1 MAQPI
6 RVIQYGLGPIGN
18 RVTRYLCERSA
29 FRIVGAID
37 IDPEK
42 VGRDVGDLAGLA
54 PIGVQVSADADA
66 VLQQE
71 ADVVVLTTTSSL
83 ERAKEQI
90 LQIVSH
96 GLPVVSTCEELSYP
110 WRTQPALAQE
120 IDRAARD
127 KGVAVLGTG
136 VNPGFLM
143 DLLPIVFTGIC
154 QDVRSILVERFQDAR
169 FRRLPFQRKIG
180 AGLTVE
186 EFHEKVREGTLRHV
200 GLTES
205 MHMIAS
211 RMGWELERT
220 EDIIEPVVASTRV
233 SAGELVIEPGY
244 CLGVNQTGHGYRNG
258 REVIT
263 LRFRA
268 TIGEPEPR
276 DRIRIE
282 GTPVIESV
290 IPGGVNGDI
299 ATCAIT
305 ANAIPVVLRA
315 RPGLRTMADIEPVTF
330 FEALP

>member
-1 MAQPI
+1 MAHPI

-18 RVTRYLCERSA
+18 RVTRYLCERPT

-37 IDPEK
+37 IDPGK
-42 VGRDVGDLAGLA
+42 VGRDVGELAGL
-54 PIGVQVSADADA
+54 PPLGTTVCADADT
-66 VLQQE
+66 VLRE
-71 ADVVVLTTTSSL
+71 GADVVVLTTTSSL
-83 ERAKEQI
+83 EKAKEQI
-90 LQIVSH
+90 LRVVSH

-110 WRTQPALAQE
+110 WHTQPAIAEQ
-120 IDRAARD
+120 IDRAARER
-127 KGVAVLGTG
+127 GVAVLGTG

-143 DLLPIVFTGIC
+143 DLLPIVLTAIC
-154 QDVRSILVERFQDAR
+154 QDVRSILVERFQDAQY
-169 FRRLPFQRKIG
+169 RRLPFQRKIG
-180 AGLTVE
+180 AGLTVQ
-186 EFHEKVREGTLRHV
+186 EFQEKVRGGTLRHV

-211 RMGWELERT
+211 RMGWNLDRT
-220 EDIIEPVVASTRV
+220 EDIIEPVVATERV
-233 SAGELVIEPGY
+233 VAGEIVIEPGY
-244 CLGVNQTGHGYRNG
+244 CLGVNQTGHAYRNG

-282 GTPVIESV
+282 GTPTIDSV

-305 ANAIPVVLRA
+305 VNALPVVMRA

-330 FEALP
+330 FQTLP